1 MGDFLS
7 HDRWPTG
14 TPSCSVDPD
23 RFQNIF
29 CARRPTASPR
39 SWRSRSVRSWPRRSR
54 KQPLLRLAHEAIVGR
69 VRDRDQPIAPQLH
82 RFSYD
87 RAARGDEIEGASH
100 FAMVSEPDIV
110 AGVIR
115 DAVKSVAADLAA

>member
-1 MGDFLS
+1 VPDDVAAFMAHAQRPLVATAFEEAAAAAAWHTKPSWGVFG
-7 HDRWPTG
+7 TG
-14 TPSCSVDPD
+14 
-23 RFQNIF
+23 
-29 CARRPTASPR
+29 
-39 SWRSRSVRSWPRRSR
+39 
-54 KQPLLRLAHEAIVGR
+54 
-69 VRDRDQPIAPQLH
+69 DQPIAPQLH

-87 RAARGDEIEGASH
+87 RAGSAVTEIEGASH

>member
-1 MGDFLS
+1 M
-7 HDRWPTG
+7 
-14 TPSCSVDPD
+14 
-23 RFQNIF
+23 
-29 CARRPTASPR
+29 
-39 SWRSRSVRSWPRRSR
+39 
-54 KQPLLRLAHEAIVGR
+54 LRALALAHGGTHIVWG
-69 VRDRDQPIAPQLH
+69 VFGTGDQPIAPQLH

-87 RAARGDEIEGASH
+87 RAGSAVTEIEGASH